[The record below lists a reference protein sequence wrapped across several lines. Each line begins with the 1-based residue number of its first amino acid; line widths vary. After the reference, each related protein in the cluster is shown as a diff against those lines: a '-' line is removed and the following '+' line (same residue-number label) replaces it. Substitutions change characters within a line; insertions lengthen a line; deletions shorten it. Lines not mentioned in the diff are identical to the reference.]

1 MLLREREKKKA
12 ANPRNMLVLLS
23 DPALPR
29 KAPRGGGGSGR
40 AASLRARPR
49 RPAGT
54 PGHRANRAG
63 GSSALRGQGQTV
75 GGLRVRAE
83 RGRNI
88 SGGSGTPL
96 PGPPHRRAGA
106 GPRPPR
112 RSPSGPRPWGRRA
125 ALPRRRRE
133 AAGPAAAARNRAL
146 GAAFRRGAAR
156 GSAAVGAQRCATTS
170 GGSRCR
176 WNVSV
181 ARRYA
186 APRQRRAGHLQV
198 SAGERKTYTAPYRL
212 RM

>member
-1 MLLREREKKKA
+1 
-12 ANPRNMLVLLS
+12 MLVLLS

-29 KAPRGGGGSGR
+29 KAPRGGGEDR
-40 AASLRARPR
+40 
-49 RPAGT
+49 
-54 PGHRANRAG
+54 
-63 GSSALRGQGQTV
+63 
-75 GGLRVRAE
+75 GGLPPSE
-83 RGRNI
+83 LGRGA
-88 SGGSGTPL
+88 P
-96 PGPPHRRAGA
+96 PGPPGTERTGPGAPRLCGAKGKPWGGSVSARSGA
-106 GPRPPR
+106 GISQEGAGR
-112 RSPSGPRPWGRRA
+112 RFPARLIAARPWGRRA

-181 ARRYA
+181 AGRYA